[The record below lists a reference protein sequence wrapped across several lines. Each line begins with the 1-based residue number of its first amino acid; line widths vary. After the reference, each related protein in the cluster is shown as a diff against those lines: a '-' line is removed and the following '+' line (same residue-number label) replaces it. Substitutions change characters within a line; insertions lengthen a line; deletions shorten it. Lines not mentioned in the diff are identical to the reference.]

1 MHSLLVTRHNYGER
15 VGTTDQLNILL
26 VDDQPQKLLAYE
38 AMLAELGERLV
49 RAQTGNQAF
58 EVLLQEEIAVI
69 LLDVNMPG
77 MDGFETAAL
86 IREHPRFA
94 KTPIIFVTAV
104 NTTDLD
110 RLRGYEI
117 GAVDY
122 VSVPVIPE
130 ILRAKVSVFLELHRK
145 TRELEVHS
153 RALSESEGRLRAI
166 LDTASDAIITIDQEG
181 VIQTI
186 NPATERIFGYTAAEM
201 IGNNITML
209 MPRPYHDEHDGYLRH
224 YRETAERHIIGVNR
238 EVQGLH
244 KDGTA
249 IPLELAVSEAVPGKV
264 FTGILRDITRR
275 RNLEREVT
283 EIAASQQR
291 RIGQELHDSVSQE
304 LTGLMMMSSALA
316 ERLSGEDPAVVALAR
331 RLVGGL
337 ASTQNQVRIV
347 SHGLIPV
354 EVDAEGLRAALEDL
368 TDRIR
373 EQAGIAC
380 AIYNPQPI
388 TVQDALT
395 ATHLFHIAQE
405 ATNNALRHGRPT
417 RIDIHLFATPDALVL
432 AVCDDGVGLPAEVN
446 GQGVGLR
453 LMRYRASLI
462 GGVLQIG
469 PAEKKGTIVTCT
481 IPAHGIYKNSL
492 PGGRTNGQGAAP
504 SGEHGNRVE

>member
-1 MHSLLVTRHNYGER
+1 MGNANA
-15 VGTTDQLNILL
+15 DQLNILM

-38 AMLAELGERLV
+38 AMLSGLDERLL
-49 RAQTGNQAF
+49 RAQTGNEAF
-58 EVLLQEEIAVI
+58 GILLQEEIAVI

-86 IREHPRFA
+86 IRDHPRFT

-153 RALSESEGRLRAI
+153 RALGESEGRLRGI
-166 LDTASDAIITIDQEG
+166 LDTASDAIITIDQDG
-181 VIQTI
+181 LIQTI
-186 NPATERIFGYTAAEM
+186 NRATERIFGYTGTEM
-201 IGNNITML
+201 IGKNITML
-209 MPRPYHDEHDGYLRH
+209 MPPPYHDEHDGYLRRYH
-224 YRETAERHIIGVNR
+224 DTGVKHIIGVNR

-249 IPLELAVSEAVPGKV
+249 IPLELAVSEVVPGKI
-264 FTGILRDITRR
+264 FTGILRDIRR
-275 RNLEREVT
+275 RRDLEREVT

-291 RIGQELHDSVSQE
+291 HIGQELHDSVSQE
-304 LTGLMMMSSALA
+304 LTGLTMMAAALA
-316 ERLSGEDPAVVALAR
+316 ERLSGEKSAVAALAR
-331 RLVGGL
+331 RVVDGL
-337 ASTQNQVRIV
+337 GSVHKQVRAV

-373 EQAGIAC
+373 QQAGIAC
-380 AIYNPQPI
+380 AIHNPQPI
-388 TVQDALT
+388 SVQDSLT

-417 RIDIHLFATPDALVL
+417 RIDIHLVAMPDALVL
-432 AVCDDGVGLPAEVN
+432 AISDDGVGLPPEPN
-446 GQGVGLR
+446 SHSGVGLR

-469 PAEKKGTIVTCT
+469 PAQKKGTVVTCT
-481 IPAHGIYKNSL
+481 LPAYGNHRS
-492 PGGRTNGQGAAP
+492 QAA
-504 SGEHGNRVE
+504 GEQESEISTLVTTDS